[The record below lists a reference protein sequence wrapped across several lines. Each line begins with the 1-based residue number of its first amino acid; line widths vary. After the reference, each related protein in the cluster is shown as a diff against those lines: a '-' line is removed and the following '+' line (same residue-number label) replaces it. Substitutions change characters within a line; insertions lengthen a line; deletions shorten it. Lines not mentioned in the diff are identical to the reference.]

1 MQVIMHRVNKRLIRQ
16 PHRTTPVMPRVTVKS
31 AECHAVRNDIR
42 RWTTAAG
49 TSLTTHALG
58 FAAFAASWMWWG
70 EAEDRATFTGRDRA
84 MTIEAAW
91 SEPVPETVVIEE
103 TEAPVPVE
111 VSPLEA
117 RIEKHRFTETRQ
129 ATTTLAVVDF
139 PAESTAPR
147 VQAEKSELGES
158 AAAVEPTSAE
168 REPAP
173 TLPRRTLAKPPASV
187 ASVAMPAQVMGTDD
201 TQPPSFVRNRP
212 PRYPELARQRG
223 WQGTVLLRLS
233 INESGQV
240 TDVEI
245 ARTSGYELLD
255 AEAVTTVRQWQAA
268 PARRRGR
275 PVSMDVYLPVRF
287 VL

>member
-1 MQVIMHRVNKRLIRQ
+1 
-16 PHRTTPVMPRVTVKS
+16 MPRVTVTATDCS
-31 AECHAVRNDIR
+31 TAPNDAR
-42 RWTTAAG
+42 RWLTAAG
-49 TSLTTHALG
+49 SSLLTHGLG
-58 FAAFAASWMWWG
+58 FAAFAASWIWWG
-70 EAEDRATFTGRDRA
+70 EAEDRAKFAGRDRA

-111 VSPLEA
+111 VSPREA

-139 PAESTAPR
+139 PAEQTAPS
-147 VQAEKSELGES
+147 VQAEKSERGETAAQVESES
-158 AAAVEPTSAE
+158 AEQ
-168 REPAP
+168 EPAP
-173 TLPRRTLAKPPASV
+173 TVPRRTLTKPPTSV

-233 INESGQV
+233 IDESGQV
-240 TDVEI
+240 VRVEI
-245 ARTSGYELLD
+245 ARTSGYDLLD